1 MRSKIFMYLF
11 FFAVLFILFQY
22 MNQKSIFE
30 SQQKD
35 IDQLRQQNTAL
46 QQQMDSLTDQLAEA
60 NYFSLM
66 SNDNAMSYL
75 EGLGFEAADVQQ
87 LVAESLYEQN
97 VTPGGHPLIPYE
109 GLDGDLRINKIKFLN
124 HRWIQADFTDGRYW
138 GEMIIEYFYTADNQ
152 WDLTPVSWLMYT
164 N

>member
-11 FFAVLFILFQY
+11 FFAVLFVLFQY

-30 SQQKD
+30 SMQKN
-35 IDQLRQQNTAL
+35 I
-46 QQQMDSLTDQLAEA
+46 DSLSEQNVVLQRQVDTLNDQLAEA

-66 SNDNAMSYL
+66 GNDNAMSYL

-87 LVAESLYEQN
+87 LVAEALYEQN
-97 VTPGGHPLIPYE
+97 TAAGGHPLIPYE

-138 GEMIIEYFYTADNQ
+138 GEIIIEYFYTADNQ
-152 WDLTPVSWLMYT
+152 WDLTPISWLMYT